1 VGNGVGDNVREGV
14 GDGDGVAAGAPEG
27 CGVDS
32 HAKFD
37 VNVATVP
44 KEANTRSE
52 LSARLDANCR

>member
-1 VGNGVGDNVREGV
+1 
-14 GDGDGVAAGAPEG
+14 
-27 CGVDS
+27 
-32 HAKFD
+32 